1 MPLLLSG
8 IVLGI
13 CTITFCP
20 ESLKIIFCIAAII
33 ILLCAVFVK
42 QMRKARFKTVCAAI
56 VFLLAMGVTS
66 LAYMRVESR
75 EIFSQDSLIEG
86 RICMQTECD
95 ENGVVIT
102 GKDKTVYLDS
112 LKVDGR
118 EFDGIAETV
127 FVDGS
132 LLDGLKIGDTVK
144 FKADISS
151 TNLVVTDA
159 YSVSKHIN
167 KIYYRVYCRE
177 KIGDVDRVFS
187 KIGERIKIIERIK
200 LKVKSVLYS
209 NVGSDT
215 AGFLYAMTFGD
226 KSGLD
231 ETVKS
236 NFASTGTAHVFAV
249 SGLHVGIISGALLLI
264 LRKLRIN
271 NSVVRLIVLAAFL
284 IPYCALCG
292 FSAST
297 VRASVMTLVAMTARL
312 LTYRS
317 DALSNMSI
325 AGCAILLI
333 EPIDL
338 FNLGFLLSFLAIF
351 GLIMLSSPLAR
362 IFAKI
367 MPKKLA
373 SVLSSTVAVNISI
386 LPIMTLFFG
395 GQSLSCLIANLAV
408 LPIVGVTFPIYLF
421 VAALCALLPFAGVLM
436 KAAGAPFAL
445 MIRLVGGIS
454 EIKSPIVY
462 FESGIFLILFGIFS
476 VVFLSEYF
484 FVADKAKKISAAV
497 LSVCFCI
504 SVAVNS
510 RSLNSEYLT
519 VYCFEDKYECQY
531 VLLDNAGG
539 GSYLVL
545 NSRLSGDT
553 AEAVAAFMKK
563 KGFSSLDGIITVGDG
578 MSENAVRSLAEKTG
592 ASLICSYDPFRY
604 GDSFAQCS
612 DYLSESNF
620 DVYFTAAGNLKIVAA
635 DTKIAVIADGYYSS
649 GEECDI
655 LVSYSPCDDPFAAQ
669 YIVCGSGYTNS
680 LQNYLPP
687 TFTFRLKN
695 GRILMNPS
703 WRY

>member
-1 MPLLLSG
+1 
-8 IVLGI
+8 
-13 CTITFCP
+13 
-20 ESLKIIFCIAAII
+20 
-33 ILLCAVFVK
+33 
-42 QMRKARFKTVCAAI
+42 
-56 VFLLAMGVTS
+56 
-66 LAYMRVESR
+66 
-75 EIFSQDSLIEG
+75 
-86 RICMQTECD
+86 
-95 ENGVVIT
+95 
-102 GKDKTVYLDS
+102 
-112 LKVDGR
+112 
-118 EFDGIAETV
+118 
-127 FVDGS
+127 
-132 LLDGLKIGDTVK
+132 
-144 FKADISS
+144 
-151 TNLVVTDA
+151 
-159 YSVSKHIN
+159 
-167 KIYYRVYCRE
+167 
-177 KIGDVDRVFS
+177 
-187 KIGERIKIIERIK
+187 
-200 LKVKSVLYS
+200 
-209 NVGSDT
+209 
-215 AGFLYAMTFGD
+215 
-226 KSGLD
+226 
-231 ETVKS
+231 
-236 NFASTGTAHVFAV
+236 
-249 SGLHVGIISGALLLI
+249 
-264 LRKLRIN
+264 
-271 NSVVRLIVLAAFL
+271 
-284 IPYCALCG
+284 
-292 FSAST
+292 
-297 VRASVMTLVAMTARL
+297 
-312 LTYRS
+312 
-317 DALSNMSI
+317 
-325 AGCAILLI
+325 
-333 EPIDL
+333 
-338 FNLGFLLSFLAIF
+338 
-351 GLIMLSSPLAR
+351 
-362 IFAKI
+362 
-367 MPKKLA
+367 
-373 SVLSSTVAVNISI
+373 
-386 LPIMTLFFG
+386 
-395 GQSLSCLIANLAV
+395 
-408 LPIVGVTFPIYLF
+408 
-421 VAALCALLPFAGVLM
+421 M

-545 NSRLSGDT
+545 NGRLSGDT

-592 ASLICSYDPFRY
+592 ASLICSYDLFRY

-635 DTKIAVIADGYYSS
+635 DTKIAVMADGYYSS